1 MALLLALGLV
11 AGIVGL
17 ATYSP
22 GDSRAQDPV
31 KRYLEGKRLRLLASK
46 PASRLS
52 FTEAEDGLVLA
63 RRLGD
68 DALAAKF
75 EKMLTTRTTSQR
87 KNPHGL

>member
-68 DALAAKF
+68 DVLAAKF
-75 EKMLTTRTTSQR
+75 GKVLASR
-87 KNPHGL
+87 KRSR